1 MLLFKN
7 NGITKNPKKFKKNNL
22 GPWYYEQQSL
32 GYNFRMNDVQASL
45 GLSQLNRINEML
57 KKEIKL
63 QQFIKKNLKVFQ

>member
-1 MLLFKN
+1 MVLQKS
-7 NGITKNPKKFKKNNL
+7 KKFKRNNL

>member
-1 MLLFKN
+1 MVLRTTIF
-7 NGITKNPKKFKKNNL
+7 
-22 GPWYYEQQSL
+22 

-63 QQFIKKNLKVFQ
+63 QQFIKKT